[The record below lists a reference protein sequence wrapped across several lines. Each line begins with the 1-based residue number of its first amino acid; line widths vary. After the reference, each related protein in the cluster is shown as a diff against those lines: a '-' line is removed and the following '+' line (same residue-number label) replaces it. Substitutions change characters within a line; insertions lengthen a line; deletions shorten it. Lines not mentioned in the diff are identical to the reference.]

1 MSVFHFEAVLESSD
15 ATRATYR
22 VCGDV
27 LGDPDAWGTMTLST
41 DGECTSTGR
50 SSAEMRHC
58 VAALR
63 HKVLAT
69 WRSTGAWPKRVAWVA

>member
-27 LGDPDAWGTMTLST
+27 LDDLEAWGTMTLST
-41 DGECTSTGR
+41 DGQCTSTGR

-69 WRSTGAWPKRVAWVA
+69 W